1 MSLGVGEIVGS
12 LFIGWVVDK
21 RGNRPTITCTV
32 ISVVLQTF
40 FVLLFLWQNSYGVL
54 THVMTFIW
62 GFSDGIVNT
71 HVQDILGFEFAP
83 DNVRPYSI
91 FNSLQS
97 VVVFVFLIIE
107 SAVVTRRD
115 FFIYMG
121 VTGALGIAMCSATY
135 YFPFHE
141 ESAQEQGII
150 SDIVKREEEIEGR
163 QESGA
168 KGEMLDNIE
177 IRDL

>member
-1 MSLGVGEIVGS
+1 
-12 LFIGWVVDK
+12 
-21 RGNRPTITCTV
+21 
-32 ISVVLQTF
+32 
-40 FVLLFLWQNSYGVL
+40 
-54 THVMTFIW
+54 MTFIW

-141 ESAQEQGII
+141 ESPQEQGII
-150 SDIVKREEEIEGR
+150 SDIIKREEESEGR

-168 KGEMLDNIE
+168 KGEMFDNIE